1 MTLTN
6 LGKYIETYDE
16 RNQNR
21 LGADSVV
28 GISTGK
34 EFIETKAKLD
44 GVSLKSYKVIPPKY
58 FAYVADT
65 SRRGEKISLSYNSSD
80 DEYLVSS
87 ISTVF
92 RVKEPE
98 LLSSEFL
105 FMYFNRPEFDRFARY
120 NSWGSARET
129 FSWDDM
135 CDIEIDLPPL
145 HIQEKYV
152 AIYKA
157 MLANQ
162 KAYEN
167 GLEDLK
173 LVCDATIEKIRRE
186 MPSERI
192 GNHILRQNE
201 RNEYELNKNVLGLS
215 TKKEFRKPSSK
226 VNKSKLANYKVVEEN
241 WFAYVPTTATWKV
254 FAFGLNK
261 GNGQIIVSPIYEVF
275 SIADNSKLKPEYLSM
290 WFKREE
296 FDRFVRFNSWGSARE
311 NFSFS
316 DLEEAQIPIPD
327 IKIQQ
332 SIVDIYNAYITRKEI
347 NERLKQQIKDICPI
361 LIAGAIKEA
370 DANA

>member
-1 MTLTN
+1 MVLTKLGSVIEQSITVNSEGVYTFNDVKGMT
-6 LGKYIETYDE
+6 ID
-16 RNQNR
+16 
-21 LGADSVV
+21 
-28 GISTGK
+28 K
-34 EFIETKAKLD
+34 EVIPTKAKVKNTDLSKFLIVNPNEFIYNPRTH
-44 GVSLKSYKVIPPKY
+44 GK
-58 FAYVADT
+58 
-65 SRRGEKISLSYNSSD
+65 KIGLGFNQTD
-80 DEYLVSS
+80 KPFI
-87 ISTVF
+87 ISWNNIAF
-92 RVKEPE
+92 KVKELDRVNPTY
-98 LLSSEFL
+98 L
-105 FMYFNRPEFDRFARY
+105 FMYFNRNEWDRKAVFD
-120 NSWGSARET
+120 SWGSSTEV
-129 FSWDDM
+129 FSWKALCDM
-135 CDIEIDLPPL
+135 EIDLPPL
-145 HIQEKYV
+145 YIQEKYV

-162 KAYEN
+162 KTYEN

-201 RNEYELNKNVLGLS
+201 RNEHELNKNVLGLS

-241 WFAYVPTTATWKV
+241 WFAYVPTTDTWKV

-316 DLEEAQIPIPD
+316 DLEEVQIPIPD

-332 SIVDIYNAYITRKEI
+332 SIVDIYNAYITRKQI

-370 DANA
+370 NANA

>member
-1 MTLTN
+1 M
-6 LGKYIETYDE
+6 KF
-16 RNQNR
+16 R
-21 LGADSVV
+21 LGALIEQVSIRC
-28 GISTGK
+28 GIKNHKNISGINIQK
-34 EFIETKAKLD
+34 RFMHSNNS
-44 GVSLKSYKVIPPKY
+44 GS
-58 FAYVADT
+58 DT
-65 SRRGEKISLSYNSSD
+65 SKYKIVEHNQFACNLMHVGRDGKIPIAINADNEEIVVSAAYNVFEVTNNQVVD
-80 DEYLVSS
+80 VHYLNMVFT
-87 ISTVF
+87 ST
-92 RVKEPE
+92 
-98 LLSSEFL
+98 
-105 FMYFNRPEFDRFARY
+105 EFDRYAWFCTDASIRG
-120 NSWGSARET
+120 NLDWER
-129 FSWDDM
+129 FL
-135 CDIEIDLPPL
+135 DIEIDLPPL

-201 RNEYELNKNVLGLS
+201 RNEHELNKNVLGLS

-241 WFAYVPTTATWKV
+241 WFAYVPTTDTWKV

-316 DLEEAQIPIPD
+316 DLEEVQIPIPD

-332 SIVDIYNAYITRKEI
+332 SIVDIYNAYITRKQI

-370 DANA
+370 NANA